1 MAGPSN
7 ESPVETS
14 NFGVLPLQVF
24 VSTLIRHPPGTPAR
38 PRPDRVILW
47 PVDEIAPATP
57 TDPERSSQDQRPSQE
72 SKD

>member
-7 ESPVETS
+7 ESDVETS

-38 PRPDRVILW
+38 ARPDRVIQW
-47 PVDEIAPATP
+47 PVDQIAPTTP
-57 TDPERSSQDQRPSQE
+57 TEPDCLSQDQPPSQE
-72 SKD
+72 CKD